1 MWSNETASNWS
12 TVPTGDSA
20 ANAGVFTSADVAYF
34 TGSAAVVT
42 LGEPIVIGG
51 LDFGVTGYQLA
62 GSTLTLAGDSP
73 SVRVGYGM
81 IATLGSQLSG
91 TNGFT
96 LSGGGALRLSNA
108 ANDLSGL
115 IRVSNGLL
123 VVGSAAALGQ
133 GTEAIV
139 VAANNLVPQNGSLL
153 GLTGGS
159 LVLDGSAGGFVV
171 ARDINFEG
179 RGPIGERGSAVVS
192 FGNNTLSGALVA
204 GFSELSPATFRNSRI
219 NSVNGTLTLS
229 GSLVSQGT
237 AASTFVALGGV
248 NAAGVNNFTLT
259 GALSGSGSIEKSGAG
274 LLVLDPS
281 STSAFTGTLRVS
293 GSATGGQQS
302 SVLVTRASVGGTS
315 LFGANTGTGS
325 SSTIDMYSGVLE
337 LRSDVDLDFNAFAG
351 GKNVYL
357 RGNSTIYAGPALG
370 GSSIAGLVTLGTF
383 RVEANTTGT
392 FNSRNGYGV
401 TLQGWSQN
409 SSANPNTISN
419 NVGGTLTFAAG
430 VWGNNDAS
438 ARTLTFNGNG
448 NTAILGSITATA
460 ANHILTKAGTGSL
473 SIVGVG
479 GSYLGATNIQAGAI
493 IATDFRSLN
502 NNTAAIVLGN
512 ATTTAGNLIIG
523 TATSPTAGGLTT
535 SKTITLN
542 ATSASNSIYASQPG
556 SNPVILNGAI
566 TKIAAATTGNLI
578 LGGTN
583 TADNI
588 VNAVIPVEPTASTG
602 GLLKLGSGTWVLNA
616 ANTYLGATTIQNGVL
631 KVRATAAASDAIKSN
646 GAITFSTDSTTQ
658 TSGGTL
664 EFRGFLNAATTED
677 LGALTPTAGSATVR
691 LLGYGSGSASLTF
704 SSLGATTGAS
714 SVNFVTAEAGGGTV
728 TLTGQAATTATNL
741 PGTANFQGHLYL
753 NGADFA
759 VIGGSGQ
766 VVAPVYADSGSFR
779 NASGA
784 LVASVH
790 NKLTESFTNGAVTVS
805 SLVTNGQTLTLGG
818 NLTVSTGA
826 ILQSGGTAT
835 LRSDSGTAREI
846 KGAAAVNMAFRVDL
860 PTDVLNLGEAGAP
873 VIIPSATTGGMA
885 KNGAGTLVIFGTN
898 AQTGQSAINEGVVR
912 LSGSAARLSGTGAG
926 LAIRQGASLELDG
939 AVSAN
944 VVFGDLIGSGSVT
957 NVSASPVTL
966 QSGGAG
972 TWTGVLGEAAGAGAL
987 SVIKAG
993 TTGSPTWSGLN
1004 TFTGSMTIAGTT
1016 GTVTVDYL
1024 AVGGQPS
1031 GIGASSADASNL
1043 VFSGTTGG
1051 LIYRGSI
1058 LNGSLTLGS
1067 RSASTDRLFTLAGT
1081 AAGSGATITSNVS
1094 NNNALVWTNTGDIVF
1109 GAGAAAQT
1117 LRLAGSSTGDN
1128 TFNPRLTDNGANV
1141 TSLTKVDA
1149 GQWNLGNVGNAYTG
1163 VTTVTNGVLALNQL
1177 AALPAASP
1185 LVLGTTTTSGVL
1197 QASGVFARDV
1207 AATPVAGVGTIT
1219 WGGTTGGGGFAA
1231 HSGDLTVTLNGGAQ
1245 LTWGAGGFVGT
1256 GGTQALLFGSAS
1268 SFGAVNFT
1276 NPIDLNGGTRTVT
1289 VTPNTNTGS
1298 DHATLSG
1305 ALSGTGS
1312 LVKTGNAVL
1321 RLTGANTYTGTTD
1334 VQQATLVVASLG
1346 SSFGGLTSSVGASGV
1361 PMTATNALVLGN
1373 ATANGATLVYVGAGE
1388 TSDRMI
1394 RLRGTTG
1401 AIQIHADG
1409 SGPLVLTNVRHD
1421 TTETGNKSLY
1431 LRGSSPYVNFLSSA
1445 LTNNGSGILS
1455 LVVDGGTAWVLDNPG
1470 SNYTGNTTVSAGALG
1485 FGNDAAIPGP
1495 VFIGN
1500 GTVFAHGADR
1510 TIANAVTFN
1519 NNANWGVNGGHS
1531 LTLTDA
1537 RLGTSANSNTLYNGI
1552 LPGEALVFQGLKAD
1566 ALTGNRSFSLDGPG
1580 ETVINGAFAT
1590 TTAFGLQIV
1599 KNGDGVLT
1607 LGTNGAASNWNQ
1619 AGSAMDIDR
1628 GTLRFAADNAIPS
1641 ASAANTGVTL
1651 SPELVAFDTATV
1663 DLNGTT
1669 QTITTL
1675 TATSN
1680 GTVRLDNTSANPAE
1694 FRFGANDT
1702 AVNFG
1707 SGAGTYSVENAGSGA
1722 LSLVKLGNTSA
1733 TFNSGVTIGAKGSIA
1748 SEGGGS
1754 FTLAGAVTAATGLR
1768 VTGASSLAL
1777 TGGITNPGLLASV
1790 EVGAGSVLTLLDGA
1804 GSDFANLT
1812 TLRLGDTGTGTA
1824 TLNLNAGTGATDVF
1838 RLAAGGILALG
1849 GTVTFNL
1856 TDAGLDENT
1865 TYTLLSVADGGL
1877 TAYGLSNMVQG
1888 TLPGGFDGYTWLV
1901 DDTSVRLTTGNLI
1914 LGTLYWRGA
1923 TDTTWNAN
1931 FNNWSTDKAGTAAA
1945 VSLPGAGT
1953 DLVFAYDGASGALV
1967 TTLEQNFRLN
1977 SLRFESGATT
1987 PSSVSITTGVNVAS
2001 RLEVIN
2007 GVTSAAGGPPAVT
2020 IGTAFKLG
2028 GSQTWSVADASS
2040 VLTFGGA
2047 LLGEADVTKSGSGRV
2062 VLAAA
2067 SDPTFNAG
2075 QTADFT
2081 VSAGTLELQNLGALG
2096 TVANSNLA
2104 AVSIGSGAAFYYSN
2118 ATGGTLPNPIALA
2131 GGTLSGSGAN
2141 HTYSGAVSV
2150 TLASS
2155 VSLADANGGTAATAR
2170 NITLSGPVTG
2180 SAGLVVDG
2188 NATVSSGNQL
2198 GGTLTINNAGS
2209 TWSGPLTM
2217 NRGTVTVSA
2226 AVSPGWAGND
2236 ITFASYGRVILQGA
2250 NAQTLSRTGALTL
2263 ASSAVAEFQVD
2274 NTSSPLS
2281 SDFIV
2286 DQTSALLLGSGGTG
2300 ANLRVYLADAYSK
2313 LVLSGGI
2320 VLGGDSSLSVGGDA
2334 AGVVTVSGV
2343 ISAESGAAYGLTI
2356 NDDAGGWGT
2365 TNRVARLTG
2374 LNTFTGNVTLAEGVL
2389 EFDTVTNVSGGP
2401 SSLGRGTAI
2410 SSSANGT
2417 LRFIGGSPQSTDRPI
2432 TASSALTLSANGV
2445 TAADT
2450 ITYAGAIT
2458 PSATT
2463 DGTKLYLT
2471 GAADRVGF
2479 ITGGFTMTGDA
2490 ADFQVTGGRWTIG
2503 AATSRVGDDATV
2515 TGAGTELTLP
2525 DGLLRVRDD
2534 LTVTTNAVLNLNG
2547 TGVLSFQ
2554 TATLSADASL
2564 RAQAGGVINLGAD
2577 NAVVT
2582 ADFDGLRIGV
2592 DASGTGTL
2600 NTGTYALAV
2609 TDLIVG
2615 NRNLDRTGV
2624 ITGTGTIAV
2633 SNNIDLYDGDIAAGL
2648 VAAGAVTLD
2657 KVSMNTVTL
2666 SGDNSGLTGTGS
2678 NVIVEGSLILDYA
2691 TSTATKLISGGAL
2704 DMRGG
2709 NLTLSGNATGA
2720 VAQPV
2725 ASFTL
2730 ASGGNSTIALGTV
2743 NGQDLVLNLNA
2754 ITRAI
2759 NAQDGTVRLVL
2770 PAGVQSAANGV
2781 TTDALNT
2788 LGAGADAIIGGWL
2801 TVDDGTGVFFGRNLT
2816 NAADGNIVAAVT
2828 SAKDSVASWSG
2839 GENISDSAGFTGT
2852 VGLAS
2857 VNSLR
2862 FNAAAGSDLA
2872 LAPTGVLG
2880 IASGG
2885 LLVTS
2890 SSLVASGL
2898 TGGTLFSGAQA
2909 SNVPELIVIH
2919 DGPQPFE
2926 LSADIRANHA
2936 LTKSGAGTLRL
2947 SGDNTYSGTT
2957 EVQNGT
2963 LLLAG
2968 GTAVGDGALINLS
2981 GTRNT
2986 TVRLLA
2992 NETIGRLSGGS
3003 RQTDQ
3008 DLGVFDVGVFTL
3020 TVDHFTSSGATYDGV
3035 FAGTGTIVRN
3045 GTSGIGNW
3053 LLRGITGSRFTG
3065 SLVLNGGLTYLET
3078 SGTMDASS
3086 VTINRGASFL
3096 ISNNGTTRSSA
3107 RLPDTMSLTL
3117 NSADGSWNGETRPSG
3132 LAIRTD
3138 QNATTNETIG
3148 VLTLASGA
3156 SYFRGD
3162 ASGTTGVAGIIA
3174 SNVVRS
3180 NGATF
3185 ALRGRNLG
3193 SSSGNRNFLRVV
3205 SGSAEETA
3213 FVASLVGGAGA
3224 AGAKNIPI
3232 VPWAIGETQD
3242 ANLVDANMGNS
3253 LVTYVATSGSGYGLR
3268 PLSLTAEYATFTNKS
3283 ANTDNVR
3290 ESLSADLTGLA
3301 GQTINSLVV
3310 NNANT
3315 TAGVVSVTGTGASQA
3330 LAVTSGAML
3339 FTAVGAV
3346 TGAPAMGVTL
3356 GGFDAG
3362 ITVGGSGEYVIF
3374 VQNPTSASAGGVV
3387 TATIASPL
3395 ASAADITKSGRGTL
3409 VLSGTNTAGG
3419 GARRTTINE
3428 GVLEV
3433 ADLDNIGGNAGALV
3447 FAGGTLRL
3455 GSGFTDDVS
3464 LRTITFL
3471 AGGGSLD
3478 TNGVDLA
3485 LAGSLG
3491 SGAGGFT
3498 KLGTGNLTLNAAA
3511 TFTGGATI
3519 SAGTLT
3525 VGADD
3530 ALGVGGP
3537 LAISGATLDLG
3548 GRSLTVSTLTASGA
3562 SVAITG
3568 TGTLTAARGFSFNQT
3583 NDLAVAAVLAGSMG
3597 LKKSQSSVL
3606 TLTGLSTYAGVT
3618 EVTAGTLAF
3627 DSLANVGGGASALGA
3642 PTTTEN
3648 GIIRMGLTTTGAG
3661 LRYVGAGHSSDR
3673 IIGLQGTTGT
3683 ISLFANGTGA
3693 LALPSGA
3700 RFEMAGSKTLT
3711 LRGTSDAAL
3720 VNSIGALSEVGGVM
3734 TLNKTDGNTWLLS
3747 AANSYTGSTLIDN
3760 GVLKLGVA
3768 DALPVATAVRLGTGS
3783 TAATLD
3789 LNGYDQTIGSL
3800 VVQSTSDSVTN
3811 SIVIPSGKTLTING
3825 AVNLGINGDNVN
3837 TNINA
3842 TGGGSLVVNSGGN
3855 SFNVGAASGSTND
3868 SRVDADF
3875 SGLANFT
3882 ANLGAG
3888 TFRVGDTN
3896 TGTELNPSTFRL
3908 ATNNT
3913 VTAASFRVGDG
3924 AGGSSTHVLT
3934 LGSGTNQINADTF
3947 NVGSA
3952 GAGLRSGGSVL
3963 FDAAD
3968 TTGTLRVR
3976 DSAGTGRA
3984 TLNVINTSGSTAGD
3998 MVSTLDLSGHAADL
4012 LLGTLTM
4019 AARSQNTG
4027 NATATLSFDHGTLDV
4042 TSVVLASRTG
4052 AGSGSAN
4059 ATLNLGDAAASGT
4072 PAVTI
4077 GSLTMAVHTSTG
4089 TPVETVTAT
4098 LNVTGGS
4105 ATIGT
4110 GSGTAVNMANAAAGR
4125 TATSSI
4131 NVTGGTLEVRG
4142 DVVRTGGA
4150 GTESATLALNG
4161 GVLDLNGFAVGD
4173 ATNGITFDAQAGT
4186 LRDVGTLNGAGGLT
4200 KSGAG
4205 TLTLEGA
4212 AAYAG
4217 TTTVTGGTLVLAGT
4231 SLASTAAT
4239 ISGGT
4244 NSTLRFTSVA
4254 AMGSL
4259 ATLNAASGATT
4270 PVFQFALDGG
4280 GTFDLPVSFIGNST
4294 ITSTIHVS
4302 NNGSG
4307 TDGVVRLTGNGGTGY
4322 GNATL
4327 NVTGADGYSLY
4338 VANLVNSAG
4347 ALGTMTFNPT
4357 TAALE
4362 LGNLT
4367 VGRNTGTGTFVLGG
4381 THAGSKVSGVISDG
4395 SGASLGGL
4403 SAVTKSGAGTWT
4415 LTGANA
4421 YTGVTT
4427 VSAGTLVAAAGALGG
4442 TASINVTGGT
4452 LTAVDFGATP
4462 AITVGAAGTAVISGA
4477 GLTAGAVTVDNVAD
4491 DALHFSATTG
4501 TVTLAS
4507 LGGTGKA
4514 RFASNLT
4521 VDTVSGGSTTVGGVA
4536 TITTHAAG
4544 TLNLAGSAASVGTLS
4559 GGTINLGTTA
4569 LTVDAG
4575 TFGGLLAGAN
4585 GSLIKATAGVL
4596 TLTGANTYGGGT
4608 SVNEGEL
4615 IIQDAASLGTGAV
4628 AVAAG
4633 ATLNLNNL
4641 GVSNAISVA
4650 TGGIIT
4656 GGPDVTA
4663 VSTSGSA
4670 AVTTVLTGTGGLE
4683 KTDGGELTLTTPNFF
4698 TGGIIANAAGAV
4710 ISAAHLADDSSSLGA
4725 SALTDPTKLVLGN
4738 GATLEFTGSTATTT
4752 SRSFTVNGAAALA
4765 VDASAAPLTFS
4776 SASVMALDPAD
4787 ATPELRLVANNIG
4800 VNRFEAQISADDLAA
4815 GRGLAALAIDG
4826 TGKWV
4831 LGGSANRF
4839 KGDVRV
4845 DIAGGATL
4853 GFESGALGS
4862 GSTYASSVI
4871 EVANGSKLAWSGAN
4885 TDDISSRLSVPA
4897 GATAKLDLGA
4907 NTVTFAATPTMGAGA
4922 SLEKEGSG
4930 TLKIS
4935 SAVSAPTLNVAVT
4948 SGTLAVNGTLGN
4960 VTLSSGAVLG
4970 GSGTVGAAT
4979 AVAGSTVG
4987 PGNSPGTLSAT
4998 TLAMFGGSNF
5008 EWQVQDATDH
5018 VAGYD
5023 KLSISGNLDLTGAS
5037 VNNKINFKIS
5047 SLLGAGDGSTLGNP
5061 LNFGPPNGNASV
5073 RVFQFATVGGVLLN
5087 SGENISDVFEFD
5099 LTEFTY
5105 SDGSASNAGLWS
5117 IEWDGNTSITLTA
5130 VPEPSTY
5137 GFGLG
5142 ALALAA
5148 AAIRRRKRQAK
5159 A

>member
-1 MWSNETASNWS
+1 M
-12 TVPTGDSA
+12 PTGDSA

-34 TGSAAVVT
+34 TGSADVVT

-62 GSTLTLAGDSP
+62 GSTLTLAGGSP

-248 NAAGVNNFTLT
+248 NAAGVSNFTLT
-259 GALSGSGSIEKSGAG
+259 GALSGSGSLEKSGSG
-274 LLVLDPS
+274 ILWFDPS
-281 STSAFTGTLRVS
+281 SVAAFTGTLRMG

-302 SVLVTRASVGGTS
+302 TVLVTRASVGGLS
-315 LFGANTGTGS
+315 VFGANTATGTS
-325 SSTIDMYSGVLE
+325 SAIDLNTGTLE
-337 LRSDVDLDFNAFAG
+337 FRSATDLDFGAFAG
-351 GKNVYL
+351 GKNVYN
-357 RGNSTIYAGPALG
+357 RNNGIIYSGPDLG
-370 GSSIAGLVTLGTF
+370 GSTIDGTVKLGALHNNATTDGNTGRTTL
-383 RVEANTTGT
+383 R
-392 FNSRNGYGV
+392 SRNGYGFV
-401 TLQGWSQN
+401 FTTLTTEGST
-409 SSANPNTISN
+409 STSTLHTRVN
-419 NVGGTLTFAAG
+419 NETGGTVVFT
-430 VWGNNDAS
+430 GNVTMPEGGTAS
-438 ARTLTFNGNG
+438 RPRQLIVLGNG
-448 NTAILGSITATA
+448 NTVIQGSIIAGSDPGKIF
-460 ANHILTKAGTGSL
+460 NKQGTGSL
-473 SIVGVG
+473 TILGTGTTVAGTISIE
-479 GSYLGATNIQAGAI
+479 AGAI

-512 ATTTAGNLIIG
+512 ATTTPGNLIIG

-646 GAITFSTDSTTQ
+646 GAITFSTDGTTQ

-1128 TFNPRLTDNGANV
+1128 TFNPRLTDNGAKV

-1289 VTPNTNTGS
+1289 VTPNSNTGS

-1373 ATANGATLVYVGAGE
+1373 ATNSGATLVYVGAGE

-1401 AIQIHADG
+1401 AIQIQADG

-1519 NNANWGVNGGHS
+1519 NAASWGVNGGHS

-1537 RLGTSANSNTLYNGI
+1537 RLGTSANSNTLFNGI

-1702 AVNFG
+1702 AVDFG
-1707 SGAGTYSVENAGSGA
+1707 SGAGTYSVENTGSGA

-1768 VTGASSLAL
+1768 VTGASTLAL

-1838 RLAAGGILALG
+1838 RLAAGGTLALG

-1856 TDAGLDENT
+1856 TDAGLDANT

-1931 FNNWSTDKAGTAAA
+1931 LNNWSTDKAGTAAA

-2150 TLASS
+2150 TLAST

-2198 GGTLTINNAGS
+2198 SGALTINNAGS

-2226 AVSPGWAGND
+2226 AVSPGWTGND

-2300 ANLRVYLADAYSK
+2300 ANLRVFLPDAYSK

-2320 VLGGDSSLSVGGDA
+2320 VLGGNSSLSVGGDA

-2525 DGLLRVRDD
+2525 DGLLQVRDD
-2534 LTVTTNAVLNLNG
+2534 LTVTINAVLNLNG

-2554 TATLSADASL
+2554 TATLSSDASL
-2564 RAQAGGVINLGAD
+2564 RVQAGGVINLGAD

-2609 TDLIVG
+2609 TDFIVG

-2657 KVSMNTVTL
+2657 KLSMNTVTL

-2678 NVIVEGSLILDYA
+2678 NVIIEGSLILDYA

-2909 SNVPELIVIH
+2909 SHVPELIVIH

-2926 LSADIRANHA
+2926 LSADVRANHA

-3096 ISNNGTTRSSA
+3096 ISNNGDTRSGA
-3107 RLPDTMSLTL
+3107 RLPDTMPMFL

-3132 LAIRTD
+3132 LAIRID
-3138 QNATTNETIG
+3138 RNATTNETIG

-3162 ASGTTGVAGIIA
+3162 ASGTTGIAGIIA

-3356 GGFDAG
+3356 GGFDDG

-3419 GARRTTINE
+3419 GARRTTVNE

-3433 ADLDNIGGNAGALV
+3433 ADLDNIGGVAGALV

-3471 AGGGSLD
+3471 TGGGTLD

-3485 LAGSLG
+3485 LAGPLG
-3491 SGAGGFT
+3491 SGTGAFT
-3498 KLGTGNLTLNAAA
+3498 KAGLGNLTLNAAA

-3537 LAISGATLDLG
+3537 LTVSGATLDLG
-3548 GRSLTVSTLTASGA
+3548 VRSLTVSTLTTSGG

-3568 TGTLTAARGFSFNQT
+3568 TGTLTAAQGFSFNQT
-3583 NDLAVAAVLAGSMG
+3583 TDLAVAAVLAGSMG

-3606 TLTGLSTYAGVT
+3606 TLTGLNTYAGVT

-3642 PTTTEN
+3642 PTSTEN
-3648 GIIRMGLTTTGAG
+3648 GIIRMGLTTNGAG

-3700 RFEMAGSKTLT
+3700 RFEMAGNKTLT

-3734 TLNKTDGNTWLLS
+3734 TLNKIDGNTWLLS
-3747 AANSYTGSTLIDN
+3747 AVNSYTGSTLVDN

-3768 DALPVATAVRLGTGS
+3768 GALPVATAVRLGTGA
-3783 TAATLD
+3783 TAGTLD

-3800 VVQSTSDSVTN
+3800 VVQSTSDAVTN

-3842 TGGGSLVVNSGGN
+3842 TGGGSLVVNSGGS

-3882 ANLGAG
+3882 ANLGSG
-3888 TFRVGDTN
+3888 TFRVGDAN

-3952 GAGLRSGGSVL
+3952 GTGLRSSGSVL

-3998 MVSTLDLSGHAADL
+3998 MVSTLDLSGHEADL

-4173 ATNGITFDAQAGT
+4173 ATKGITFDAQAGT

-4231 SLASTAAT
+4231 SLASTVAT

-4259 ATLNAASGATT
+4259 ATLSAVTGATT

-4294 ITSTIHVS
+4294 ITSTIHVA

-4367 VGRNTGTGTFVLGG
+4367 VGRNTGTGTFGLGG
-4381 THAGSKVSGVISDG
+4381 THVGSMVSGVISDG

-4415 LTGANA
+4415 LTGANT
-4421 YTGVTT
+4421 YTGATT

-4442 TASINVTGGT
+4442 TAAINVTGGA

-4462 AITVGAAGTAVISGA
+4462 AIAVGAAGTAVFSGA

-4501 TVTLAS
+4501 TVTLTS
-4507 LGGTGKA
+4507 LGGAGNA
-4514 RFASNLT
+4514 RFASN
-4521 VDTVSGGSTTVGGVA
+4521 VSL
-4536 TITTHAAG
+4536 G
-4544 TLNLAGSAASVGTLS
+4544 TLTGGTVTIAGATASVGTLS

-4641 GVSNAISVA
+4641 GVSNVISVA

-4663 VSTSGSA
+4663 VSTSGST

-4698 TGGIIANAAGAV
+4698 TGGITANAAGAV

-4776 SASVMALDPAD
+4776 SASIMALDPAD

-4815 GRGLAALAIDG
+4815 GRGLATLAIDG

-4862 GSTYASSVI
+4862 GATYASSVI

-4907 NTVTFAATPTMGAGA
+4907 NTVTFAAAPTMGAGA

-4948 SGTLAVNGTLGN
+4948 SGTLAVNGTLGD

-4998 TLAMFGGSNF
+4998 SLAMFGGSNF

-5037 VNNKINFKIS
+5037 ANNKINFKIS
-5047 SLLGAGDGSTLGNP
+5047 SLLGAGDGITLGNP

-5073 RVFQFATVGGVLLN
+5073 RVFQFATVGGLLLN